1 MYTMNNPSSKQ
12 LRRTHSTLSTP
23 GSSQN
28 VAFSPACQSHNAWV
42 LATGVGASPTSTKA
56 TATAGFANEMNR
68 GRAEIPPNYQLSRG
82 NLNYTQQR
90 AGRTNTSPSSTLSP
104 YHVPSHVRQ
113 PGARQRSPA
122 GRRGRTAAWSF
133 GTNPIIS
140 LDPSTMDDEP
150 DADAVAQIKSL
161 IPVIPRLMNGE
172 ADVGKM
178 VDRLAKGG
186 ATPGLAT
193 LSGWK
198 TQMVN
203 NSSHSRTVGDE
214 IAMIPPVADAD
225 GGQSRDVDDDDGA
238 GADFDILF
246 NAMSHGG
253 YVP

>member
-1 MYTMNNPSSKQ
+1 
-12 LRRTHSTLSTP
+12 
-23 GSSQN
+23 
-28 VAFSPACQSHNAWV
+28 
-42 LATGVGASPTSTKA
+42 
-56 TATAGFANEMNR
+56 
-68 GRAEIPPNYQLSRG
+68 
-82 NLNYTQQR
+82 
-90 AGRTNTSPSSTLSP
+90 
-104 YHVPSHVRQ
+104 
-113 PGARQRSPA
+113 
-122 GRRGRTAAWSF
+122 
-133 GTNPIIS
+133 
-140 LDPSTMDDEP
+140 MDDEP